1 MLYIHK
7 SHVAQLRERPTVD
20 GVAAALTTAVQLEL
34 STVPPYLTALF
45 SIKHGTNRL
54 AGALVQSVV
63 MEEML
68 HMTLAANTL
77 IAIGGNPDIV
87 AAGAGLAYPGPLP
100 LLVDDGLVVSLGA
113 LTPAQVA
120 LFMAIERPD
129 STDILPGETTPSTPP
144 AVPGEYAS
152 IGDFYRAIMQA
163 LAALGEA
170 VFAAPRLEQQ
180 VDIGKWFPPVPSA
193 PAMGKVNSVATAVM
207 ALQTIADQGEGVAVG
222 PRYHPGDSDG
232 KFAHYFRFGE
242 IFHGRRLRPDEL
254 APSGW
259 SYTGD
264 EVPLQEGDVHQLLAN
279 GAVDDYEPGSAA
291 FIGGEQFYL
300 TYQRLLASL
309 NQVFNGKPQALDAAL
324 GIMYELKLVAEKVVQ
339 HPAGRDFPHAV
350 AAPPFMRTRGAR

>member
-1 MLYIHK
+1 
-7 SHVAQLRERPTVD
+7 
-20 GVAAALTTAVQLEL
+20 
-34 STVPPYLTALF
+34 
-45 SIKHGTNRL
+45 
-54 AGALVQSVV
+54 

-77 IAIGGNPDIV
+77 IAIGANPDIV

-100 LLVDDGLVVSLGA
+100 LLVDDGLVVSLDA
-113 LTPAQVA
+113 LTPTQVA

-152 IGDFYRAIMQA
+152 IGDFYRAIIEA

-170 VFAAPRLEQQ
+170 IFAAPRLEQQ
-180 VDIGKWFPPVPSA
+180 VDIAKWFPPVRGA
-193 PAMGKVNSVATAVM
+193 PAMGKVDSVATAAA

-222 PRYHPGDSDG
+222 RHYDPGDSDG
-232 KFAHYFRFGE
+232 RFAHYFRFGE
-242 IFHGRRLRPDEL
+242 IFHGHRLQPDGL

-259 SYTGD
+259 SYTG
-264 EVPLQEGDVHQLLAN
+264 EKVPLDEADVHQLLAN
-279 GAVDDYEPGSAA
+279 GAVSDYKPGSAA
-291 FIGGEQFYL
+291 FISGEQFYL
-300 TYQRLLASL
+300 TYQRLLSSL

-350 AAPPFMRTRGAR
+350 AAPPFMRTRAAR